1 MQLVY
6 QEDKLDFDALVK
18 MAKDDPQQ
26 FERYRQQQIEDAIVN
41 ASPEMQPRLRAQQ
54 SHIDRVIESC
64 NNPHQVNVKLYSEL
78 QKQLRKLNTALGELR
93 GEQPETPTHSAK
105 VLQFGRH

>member
-18 MAKDDPQQ
+18 MAKEDPEQ

-41 ASPEMQPRLRAQQ
+41 SSPEMQPRLRAQQ
-54 SHIDRVIESC
+54 SHIDRVIQSC
-64 NNPHQVNVKLYSEL
+64 NNPNQVNVKLYGEL
-78 QKQLRKLNTALGELR
+78 QKQLKKLNHAFSQLQNDHPT
-93 GEQPETPTHSAK
+93 QPSLSAK
-105 VLQFGRH
+105 VLPFSRN